1 MLRFTQH
8 AASLAPMREQAL
20 SDRVRRLVAHLGCTQ
35 GDFAARIG
43 LDGSKLSRSLN
54 GARRFTLSE
63 LARIAEIGGV
73 STDWLLNGDGVGP
86 GDTRPTEPPAG
97 RSGPAEPG
105 VAGRDPGDEAAAR
118 TQRRD
123 EFLVAA
129 WRLIAKHGY
138 HAVRVADVA
147 SACGTSSAAV
157 HYYFPT
163 KQDVLNEALRFCVE
177 QAFLRQGAE
186 LRRVSD
192 PRRRMLRLIDMQLPR
207 AGQVR
212 DEWSIWL
219 QFWAEA
225 SLHAE
230 LRPLHNEFYA
240 RWRSAVMRVIA
251 GGQRQGVF
259 RTDIDVAE
267 SALRFTALTD
277 GVAIQLLTGAPDMTL
292 ERMRRVLVD
301 YVVRELDVHRGV
313 EDDR

>member
-1 MLRFTQH
+1 MG
-8 AASLAPMREQAL
+8 EQAL
-20 SDRVRRLVAHLGCTQ
+20 RERVRHLFTHLACTQ
-35 GDFAARIG
+35 GDFAGRIG
-43 LDGSKLSRSLN
+43 LDASKLSRSLN
-54 GARRFTLSE
+54 GARRFTLAE
-63 LARIAEIGGV
+63 LARIAEVGGV
-73 STDWLLNGDGVGP
+73 STDWLLNGNGVGP
-86 GDTRPTEPPAG
+86 GDPRAPQPSARQSASTESVTTGERDRGDA
-97 RSGPAEPG
+97 
-105 VAGRDPGDEAAAR
+105 VARA
-118 TQRRD
+118 QRRE

-129 WRLIAKHGY
+129 WRLMAEHGY

-147 SACGTSSAAV
+147 HVCGTSSAAV

-186 LRRVSD
+186 LSRIAD
-192 PRRRMLRLIDMQLPR
+192 ARRRLLRLIDMQLPR
-207 AGQVR
+207 PGQVR

-225 SLHAE
+225 ALHAE

-240 RWRSAVMRVIA
+240 RWRTAVTRIIA

-259 RTDIDVAE
+259 RADLDAAE
-267 SALRFTALTD
+267 SALRFTALID

-301 YVVRELDVHRGV
+301 YVVRELDVHRV

>member
-1 MLRFTQH
+1 
-8 AASLAPMREQAL
+8 MREQAL

-54 GARRFTLSE
+54 GARRFTLPE
-63 LARIAEIGGV
+63 LARIAEVGGV
-73 STDWLLNGDGVGP
+73 STDWLLNGNGVGP
-86 GDTRPTEPPAG
+86 GDIRPADSRAG
-97 RSGPAEPG
+97 QSGPAEPG
-105 VAGRDPGDEAAAR
+105 AAGDRDHGDAAAGRA
-118 TQRRD
+118 QRRD
-123 EFLVAA
+123 EFLVEA
-129 WRLIAKHGY
+129 WRLIAEHGY
-138 HAVRVADVA
+138 HAVRIADVA
-147 SACGTSSAAV
+147 RACGTSSAAV

-163 KQDVLNEALRFCVE
+163 KQDVLNEALRYCVE

-186 LRRVSD
+186 LSRVSD
-192 PRRRMLRLIDMQLPR
+192 ARRRMLRLIDMQLPR
-207 AGQVR
+207 PGQVR
-212 DEWSIWL
+212 DEWCIWL
-219 QFWAEA
+219 QFWTEA
-225 SLHAE
+225 ALHAE

-292 ERMRRVLVD
+292 ERMRRMLVD
-301 YVVRELDVHRGV
+301 YVVRELDVQRDV